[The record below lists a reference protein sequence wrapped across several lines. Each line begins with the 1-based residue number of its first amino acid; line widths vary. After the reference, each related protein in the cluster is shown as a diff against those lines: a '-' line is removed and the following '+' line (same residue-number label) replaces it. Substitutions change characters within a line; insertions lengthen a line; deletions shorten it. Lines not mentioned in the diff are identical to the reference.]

1 MGKKKVEDQ
10 DNASKN
16 EEEIK
21 ETLVL
26 VNRTTKVVKGGRKFG
41 FAAVIV
47 AGDSKGRVGYGLG
60 KAKEVAEARM
70 KASKDARRNLLFVPL
85 KDNRTL
91 YHDVKGTSGAG
102 NVLLRQAKPG
112 TGIIAGGAMR
122 AVFEMLGVND
132 IVTKSIGS
140 NNVHNIIA
148 ATFDA
153 LKKMNTPKY
162 IAAKREKNIAD
173 L

>member
-1 MGKKKVEDQ
+1 MAKKKVEEHE
-10 DNASKN
+10 NITRV

-41 FAAVIV
+41 FAAVVI

-60 KAKEVAEARM
+60 KAKEVTEARA
-70 KASKDARRNLLFVPL
+70 KASKEARRNLMFVPL
-85 KDNRTL
+85 KEGRTL
-91 YHDVKGTSGAG
+91 YHDVKGGAGAG

-122 AVFEMLGVND
+122 AVFEMLGVHD

-153 LKKMNTPKY
+153 LRKVNTPKY